1 MLDRKT
7 PPSFKPITKVNI
19 PQITSEILSNGRK
32 VYFRNDPA
40 VEVFK
45 IELVIQSGSWFTDQ
59 YNLIGLTLKM
69 LNEGTTNKNAHELA
83 EALDFIGSF
92 SEFSPGFD
100 QSSLSFYG
108 LSKFFDKNVELLAE
122 IISSPRFDEA
132 QFASL
137 KKKEIQKLELNF
149 EKGSYLSSVGLR
161 AQLYSAAHP
170 YGRQNTVNEIKAVN
184 LDQVKGYFNSNFSD
198 FDVFLTGK
206 LPEDF
211 LQKLQAKFGESEIK
225 RVTSQAINI
234 ASSAEKLI
242 EIRKPTF
249 IQSSI
254 KVGKRLFNRTHS
266 DYMKFT
272 VSNELLGGF
281 FGSRLMKN
289 IREDKGFTYG
299 IYSHLYSLNQD
310 GYFNI
315 GTEVN
320 GENEQATLDE
330 IFKDI
335 SKLQNEMVGT
345 EELETVK
352 NYMAG
357 SFAGSLSS
365 PFAIM
370 DKFKAVHYQDMDM
383 SFYENYLDN
392 IYAVSS
398 ADINEMMNKHLQ
410 LDSFYTFIA
419 GPEKN

>member
-19 PQITSEILSNGRK
+19 PQIASETLSNGRK
-32 VYFRNDPA
+32 VYFRNDHA

-108 LSKFFDKNVELLAE
+108 LSKFFDKNVDLLAE

-132 QFASL
+132 QFESL

-170 YGRQNTVNEIKAVN
+170 YGRQNTVSEIKAVS
-184 LDQVKGYFNSNFSD
+184 LDQVKGFFNSNFSD
-198 FDVFLTGK
+198 FDVFVTGK

-211 LQKLQAKFGESEIK
+211 LHILQAKFGESEIK
-225 RVTSQAINI
+225 RVTSHAINI
-234 ASSAEKLI
+234 ASSAQKLI
-242 EIRKPTF
+242 EVRKPTF

-254 KVGKRLFNRTHS
+254 KVGKRLFNRTHP

-335 SKLQNEMVGT
+335 SKLQNEMVGS

-370 DKFKAVHYQDMDM
+370 DKFKAVHYQGMDM

-398 ADINEMMNKHLQ
+398 EDINEMMNKHLQ
-410 LDSFYTFIA
+410 PDSFYTFIA
-419 GPEKN
+419 GPEKT